1 MNSTDLMFFAAVAE
15 TGGIGRA
22 AARLNTVQSN
32 VTGRIRALEQAL
44 RVPLFHRG
52 SRGVTMTRAG
62 ERLLPYALQVGQ
74 LLAEARHALLAEG
87 EPRGPLRIGAM
98 ETTAALRLPG
108 PLADFA
114 ARHPDVDIELETGP
128 TELLIARVLDRS
140 LEGAF
145 VAGPVTQADLVAIP
159 VLTEELVLV
168 AHPAV
173 GDLAALLD
181 RLARARDAKV
191 LVFRAGCS
199 YRRRLEQFLARQGL
213 VHVRRMEFGTLD
225 GILGCVAAGLGVT
238 LVPRAVAEPAHRAGR
253 VSIHPVPDGDG
264 RARTLLV
271 HRADARPSAAF
282 ARFAEQI
289 RTAFPDSQCE
299 HPVPAR
305 TVPSATAG

>member
-32 VTGRIRALEQAL
+32 VTGRIRTLEQAL

-52 SRGVTMTRAG
+52 SRGVTLTRAG

-128 TELLIARVLDRS
+128 TEHLIARVLDRS
-140 LEGAF
+140 LEAAF
-145 VAGPVTQADLVAIP
+145 VAGPVAQADLVGLP
-159 VLTEELVLV
+159 VFTEELVLV

-199 YRRRLEQFLARQGL
+199 YRRRLEAFLARQGL
-213 VHVRRMEFGTLD
+213 VHVRR
-225 GILGCVAAGLGVT
+225 
-238 LVPRAVAEPAHRAGR
+238 
-253 VSIHPVPDGDG
+253 
-264 RARTLLV
+264 
-271 HRADARPSAAF
+271 
-282 ARFAEQI
+282 
-289 RTAFPDSQCE
+289 
-299 HPVPAR
+299 
-305 TVPSATAG
+305 

>member
-44 RVPLFHRG
+44 QVPLFHRG
-52 SRGVTMTRAG
+52 SRGVTLTRAG
-62 ERLLPYALQVGQ
+62 ERLLPYAIQVGR
-74 LLAEARHALLAEG
+74 LLSEARHALLSEG

-108 PLADFA
+108 PLAAFA
-114 ARHPDVDIELETGP
+114 ARHPEVDIELETGP
-128 TELLIARVLDRS
+128 TEQLIARVLDRV

-145 VAGPVTQADLVAIP
+145 VAGPIMQADLVAIP
-159 VLTEELVLV
+159 VLTEDLVLV

-173 GDLAALLD
+173 GDPAALLD
-181 RLARARDAKV
+181 RLGRAREAKV
-191 LVFRAGCS
+191 LVFRAGCT
-199 YRRRLEQFLARQGL
+199 YRRRLEDFLARQGL

-238 LVPRAVAEPAHRAGR
+238 LIPRVVAEPARRAGR
-253 VSIHPVPDGDG
+253 VSVHPLPDGDG
-264 RARTLLV
+264 HAQTLLV
-271 HRADARPSAAF
+271 HRRDRQPSAAF
-282 ARFAEQI
+282 MRFAEQI
-289 RTAFPDSQCE
+289 RAAFP
-299 HPVPAR
+299 A
-305 TVPSATAG
+305 

>member
-1 MNSTDLMFFAAVAE
+1 LTRKKRFLQKEAIGKADGMNSTDLMFFAAVAE

-32 VTGRIRALEQAL
+32 VTGRIRALEQAM

-52 SRGVTMTRAG
+52 SRGVTLTRAG
-62 ERLLPYALQVGQ
+62 ERLLPYALQVGR
-74 LLAEARHALLAEG
+74 LLSEARHAVLAEG

-114 ARHPDVDIELETGP
+114 GRHPEVDIELETGP
-128 TELLIARVLDRS
+128 TEVLVGRVLDRS

-145 VAGPVTQADLVAIP
+145 VSGPLVQAELTAVP

-168 AHPAV
+168 AHPAI
-173 GDLAALLD
+173 GGLTELLD
-181 RLARARDAKV
+181 RLAGAREAKV

-199 YRRRLEQFLARQGL
+199 YRRRLEAFLARHGL

-225 GILGCVAAGLGVT
+225 GILGCVAAGMGVT
-238 LVPRAVAEPAHRAGR
+238 LIPRVVAEPAWRAGR
-253 VSIHPVPDGDG
+253 VALHPLPDGDG
-264 RARTLLV
+264 QAQTLLV
-271 HRADARPSAAF
+271 HRSDSQPSAAF
-282 ARFAEQI
+282 TRFSEQI
-289 RTAFPDSQCE
+289 RATFPD
-299 HPVPAR
+299 
-305 TVPSATAG
+305 

>member
-1 MNSTDLMFFAAVAE
+1 MNSIDLMFFAAVAE

-52 SRGVTMTRAG
+52 SRGVTLTRAG

-128 TELLIARVLDRS
+128 TEHLIARVLDRS

-145 VAGPVTQADLVAIP
+145 VAGPVAQADLVGLP
-159 VLTEELVLV
+159 VFTEELVLV
-168 AHPAV
+168 AQAAV

-181 RLARARDAKV
+181 RLARARNAKV

-199 YRRRLEQFLARQGL
+199 YRRRLEAFLARQGL

-238 LVPRAVAEPAHRAGR
+238 LVPRAVAAPAHRAGR

-264 RARTLLV
+264 HAPTLVV
-271 HRADARPSAAF
+271 HRADDRPSAAF
-282 ARFAEQI
+282 ARFAEQV
-289 RTAFPDSQCE
+289 RTALPD
-299 HPVPAR
+299 V
-305 TVPSATAG
+305 T

>member
-52 SRGVTMTRAG
+52 SRGVTLTRAG

-128 TELLIARVLDRS
+128 TERLIARVLDRS

-145 VAGPVTQADLVAIP
+145 VAGPVAQADLVGIP
-159 VLTEELVLV
+159 VFTEELVLV

-199 YRRRLEQFLARQGL
+199 YRRRLEDFLARQGL

-238 LVPRAVAEPAHRAGR
+238 LLPRGVADPAHRAGR
-253 VSIHPVPDGDG
+253 VSLHPVPDGDG
-264 RARTLLV
+264 HAPTLLV
-271 HRADARPSAAF
+271 HRADVRPSAAF
-282 ARFAEQI
+282 ARFAEQV
-289 RTAFPDSQCE
+289 RAAFPDS
-299 HPVPAR
+299 
-305 TVPSATAG
+305 PSDSP

>member
-52 SRGVTMTRAG
+52 SRGVTLTRAG

-114 ARHPDVDIELETGP
+114 ARHPEVDIELETGP
-128 TELLIARVLDRS
+128 TEHLIARVLDRS

-145 VAGPVTQADLVAIP
+145 VAGPVAQADLAGIP
-159 VLTEELVLV
+159 VFTEELVLV

-199 YRRRLEQFLARQGL
+199 YRRRLEAFLARQGL

-253 VSIHPVPDGDG
+253 VSVHPVPDGDG
-264 RARTLLV
+264 HVPTLLV
-271 HRADARPSAAF
+271 HRADDRPSAAF
-282 ARFAEQI
+282 ARFAEQV
-289 RTAFPDSQCE
+289 RTALPD
-299 HPVPAR
+299 V
-305 TVPSATAG
+305 T

>member
-52 SRGVTMTRAG
+52 SRGVTLTRAG

-128 TELLIARVLDRS
+128 TEHLIARVLDRS

-145 VAGPVTQADLVAIP
+145 VAGPVAQADLVGIP
-159 VLTEELVLV
+159 VFTEELVLV

-199 YRRRLEQFLARQGL
+199 YRRCLEAFLARQGL

-253 VSIHPVPDGDG
+253 VSVHPVPDGDG
-264 RARTLLV
+264 HVPTLLV
-271 HRADARPSAAF
+271 HRADDRPSAAF
-282 ARFAEQI
+282 ARFAEQV
-289 RTAFPDSQCE
+289 RTALPD
-299 HPVPAR
+299 V
-305 TVPSATAG
+305 T

>member
-32 VTGRIRALEQAL
+32 VTGRIRALEQAM

-52 SRGVTMTRAG
+52 SRGVTLTRAG
-62 ERLLPYALQVGQ
+62 ERLLPYAIQVGR
-74 LLAEARHALLAEG
+74 LLSEARHALLAEG

-114 ARHPDVDIELETGP
+114 GRHPEVDIELETGP
-128 TELLIARVLDRS
+128 TEWLIGRVLDRA

-145 VAGPVTQADLVAIP
+145 VAGPVAQAGLMAIP

-173 GDLAALLD
+173 ADLTALLD
-181 RLARARDAKV
+181 RLARAREAKV

-199 YRRRLEQFLARQGL
+199 YRRRLEDFLARQGL

-225 GILGCVAAGLGVT
+225 GILGCVAAGMGVT
-238 LVPRAVAEPAHRAGR
+238 LIPRVVADPAHRAGR
-253 VSIHPVPDGDG
+253 VSVHALPDGDG
-264 RARTLLV
+264 RAQTLLV
-271 HRADARPSAAF
+271 RRGDAQPSAAF
-282 ARFAEQI
+282 VHFAEQI
-289 RTAFPDSQCE
+289 RAAFPE
-299 HPVPAR
+299 
-305 TVPSATAG
+305 

>member
-52 SRGVTMTRAG
+52 SRGVTLTRAG

-114 ARHPDVDIELETGP
+114 ARHPEVDIELETGP
-128 TELLIARVLDRS
+128 TEHLIARVLDRS

-145 VAGPVTQADLVAIP
+145 VAGPVAQADLVGLP
-159 VLTEELVLV
+159 VFTEELVLV

-199 YRRRLEQFLARQGL
+199 YRRRLEDFLGRQGL

-253 VSIHPVPDGDG
+253 VSVHPVPDGDG
-264 RARTLLV
+264 HVPTLLV
-271 HRADARPSAAF
+271 HRADDRPSAAF
-282 ARFAEQI
+282 ARFAEQV
-289 RTAFPDSQCE
+289 RTALPD
-299 HPVPAR
+299 V
-305 TVPSATAG
+305 T

>member
-32 VTGRIRALEQAL
+32 VTGRIRTLEQAL

-52 SRGVTMTRAG
+52 SRGVTLTRAG
-62 ERLLPYALQVGQ
+62 ERLLPYALQVGR
-74 LLAEARHALLAEG
+74 LLSEARHALLAEG
-87 EPRGPLRIGAM
+87 EPHGPLRIGAM

-114 ARHPDVDIELETGP
+114 ARHPEVDIELETGP
-128 TELLIARVLDRS
+128 TELLIGRVLDRA

-145 VAGPVTQADLVAIP
+145 VAGPVTQAELTAIP

-173 GDLAALLD
+173 ESLTALLD
-181 RLARARDAKV
+181 RLAGAREAKV

-199 YRRRLEQFLARQGL
+199 YRRRLEDFLARQGL

-225 GILGCVAAGLGVT
+225 GILGCVAAGMGVT
-238 LVPRAVAEPAHRAGR
+238 LIPRAVAEPAHRAGR
-253 VSIHPVPDGDG
+253 VSVHPLPEGDG
-264 RARTLLV
+264 RAETLLV
-271 HRADARPSAAF
+271 HRDDGQPSAAF

-289 RTAFPDSQCE
+289 RTAFP
-299 HPVPAR
+299 A
-305 TVPSATAG
+305 

>member
-62 ERLLPYALQVGQ
+62 ERLLPYALQVGR

>member
-15 TGGIGRA
+15 AGGIGRA

-52 SRGVTMTRAG
+52 SRGVTLTRAG

-114 ARHPDVDIELETGP
+114 ARHPEVDIELETGP
-128 TELLIARVLDRS
+128 TELLIARVLDRT

-145 VAGPVTQADLVAIP
+145 VSGPVTQAELVGIP
-159 VLTEELVLV
+159 VFTEELVLV

-191 LVFRAGCS
+191 LVFRTGCS
-199 YRRRLEQFLARQGL
+199 YRRRLEDFLGRQGL

-225 GILGCVAAGLGVT
+225 GILGCVAAGMGVT
-238 LVPRAVAEPAHRAGR
+238 LVPRAVADPAHRAGR
-253 VSIHPVPDGDG
+253 VSVHSLPDGDG
-264 RARTLLV
+264 HARTLLV
-271 HRADARPSAAF
+271 HRGDGQPSAAF
-282 ARFAEQI
+282 ARFVEQI
-289 RTAFPDSQCE
+289 RAAFPDS
-299 HPVPAR
+299 P
-305 TVPSATAG
+305 